1 MSQTLDQTVKAIKEL
16 VALFQTE
23 RMVYLIITLIS
34 VLVLI
39 GTAISLIIKSDSQ
52 ENTIAIMGLFGS
64 TGGIV
69 YSSGRLLKMWSEAMQ
84 LIQKVIEQ
92 KDGQ

>member
-1 MSQTLDQTVKAIKEL
+1 MATKLDNTVKAIKEL
-16 VALFQTE
+16 VALFKIE
-23 RMVYLIITLIS
+23 RTVYLTITLIS

-39 GTAISLIIKSDSQ
+39 VTAISLILRSDSQ

-69 YSSGRLLKMWSEAMQ
+69 YSTGRLLKMWSEAMQ
-84 LIQKVIEQ
+84 LIQKVLDQ
-92 KDGQ
+92 NDR

>member
-1 MSQTLDQTVKAIKEL
+1 MATKLDNTVKAIKEL
-16 VALFQTE
+16 VALFKIE
-23 RMVYLIITLIS
+23 RTVYLTITLIS

-39 GTAISLIIKSDSQ
+39 VTAISLILRSDSQ

-69 YSSGRLLKMWSEAMQ
+69 YSTGRLLKMWSEAMQ
-84 LIQKVIEQ
+84 LIQKVLEQ
-92 KDGQ
+92 NDR